1 MVIGFGSSLWAAGT
15 LAGCPARASGGTLV
29 QIPGSR
35 RIRLRLCRAGSG
47 GGLGHGEEPNEALDR
62 CRVALDC
69 HIPRALSVSER
80 LASPQHGAQCVG
92 VGVDRRVGLISAT

>member
-35 RIRLRLCRAGSG
+35 RIRLRYAGLAAAAGSG
-47 GGLGHGEEPNEALDR
+47 MGKSRMKRLTA
-62 CRVALDC
+62 A
-69 HIPRALSVSER
+69 VSPWIVIFPER
-80 LASPQHGAQCVG
+80 
-92 VGVDRRVGLISAT
+92 